1 MIIQIK
7 RNYAIIRDVADVKR
21 IQSQSTKQSQ
31 QQRQRMSQK
40 QIQALNILSMGTD
53 DLREAIYRAATENP
67 ALEIVSDSR
76 SKVRPER
83 RVSKGSSYDSD
94 RLQQAI
100 ENREDRTETLQ
111 SHLMHQLNLINIS
124 KDEYD
129 LSQKLIY
136 NLDKNGCYGSSISP
150 DTLIDKTRP
159 LQTKEMVKK
168 CIDRI
173 QRMDPVGT
181 CCRTLEESLY
191 VQAKISNKAN
201 PLALFILDGHLEFLS
216 PPEPQKVLHK
226 LVNFREQWH
235 SKKFAP
241 EIPLDKIK
249 LSEEL
254 IEESIKF
261 ILTLN
266 PRPAQGYTQDTMADF
281 MQPDVVLSV
290 NKIAGP
296 VRTDDFSLGIVSGD
310 DKCHF
315 QIKYASGD
323 LPELRISPEF
333 SIDKENVAKAKNFLD
348 ILQFRE
354 SSMVLQCCAIV
365 AAQRDFF
372 IKGMDYLKPLTRRH
386 ISEVLGIHEST
397 VSRLSGKKG
406 SKYVETEFGTLPISF
421 FFSSGIGFNNGK
433 TGEKKISSE
442 VIKMKMQEIIANS
455 SGNISDLKLTELL
468 NNKGVQIARR
478 TVAKY
483 RKQLGIENSYL
494 R

>member
-1 MIIQIK
+1 M
-7 RNYAIIRDVADVKR
+7 ADINHYQR
-21 IQSQSTKQSQ
+21 QTGKQSQ
-31 QQRQRMSQK
+31 RQSQRMSQK

-53 DLREAIYRAATENP
+53 DLREIIYRAATENP

-76 SKVRPER
+76 TKVRPER
-83 RVSKGSSYDSD
+83 HVSKGSSLDSD

-100 ENREDRTETLQ
+100 ENRVDRTETLQ

-150 DTLIDKTRP
+150 ETLLDKTRP
-159 LQTKEMVKK
+159 LQTKQMLEK

-191 VQAKISNKAN
+191 VQAKISGKAS
-201 PLALFILDGHLEFLS
+201 PLTLFILDGHLELMS
-216 PPEPQKVLHK
+216 PPEPSRVLRK
-226 LVNFREQWH
+226 LNDFSDKWH
-235 SKKFAP
+235 SKKFATELP
-241 EIPLDKIK
+241 IDNIK
-249 LSEEL
+249 LSEEM

-266 PRPAQGYTQDTMADF
+266 PRPAQGYTQDSMADF

-290 NKIAGP
+290 NKIEGA
-296 VRTDDFSLGIVSGD
+296 VRNDDYSLGIVSGD

-315 QIKYASGD
+315 QVKYASGD
-323 LPELRISPEF
+323 LPELRISPDF
-333 SIDKENVAKAKNFLD
+333 SIDKENIAKARNFLD

-365 AAQRDFF
+365 AAQKEFF
-372 IKGMDYLKPLTRRH
+372 LNGMDYLQPLTRRS
-386 ISEVLGIHEST
+386 IATELGIHEST

-406 SKYVETEFGTLPISF
+406 SKYIQTEFGTLPISF
-421 FFSSGIGFNNGK
+421 FFSSGINFDNGK
-433 TGEKKISSE
+433 DESGDKKISSE
-442 VIKMKMQEIIANS
+442 VIKMKMQEILAKS
-455 SGNISDLKLTELL
+455 SRNISDLKLAEML
-468 NNKGVQIARR
+468 NKKGVKIARR